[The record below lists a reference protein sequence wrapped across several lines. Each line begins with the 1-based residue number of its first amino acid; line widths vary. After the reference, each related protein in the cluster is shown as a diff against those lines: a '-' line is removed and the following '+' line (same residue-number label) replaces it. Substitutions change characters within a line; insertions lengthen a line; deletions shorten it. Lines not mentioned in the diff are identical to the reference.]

1 LRDGGEGLVENPSAQ
16 FDVSDAALEDGW
28 RLFFSR
34 DPNIAI
40 CTVRD
45 DGSGQVVVDR
55 VLAAA

>member
-1 LRDGGEGLVENPSAQ
+1 MDWASEANPSDLDLVAQ
-16 FDVSDAALEDGW
+16 ALEDGW